1 MGVHLMPEDDILSSY
16 WLADL
21 GSPDM
26 RSAVGPFF
34 LMPVCILVS

>member
-1 MGVHLMPEDDILSSY
+1 MPEDDILSSY

-34 LMPVCILVS
+34 LYDASLHTC